1 MNWIKITHQDL
12 EIVLNKSQLE
22 ILKAAEFASPG
33 RDIAESVI
41 SMAVSRIRAEISAG
55 QANFLDPDHSRIP
68 PELKECALSLA
79 LEALQARLPDMPM
92 PSSIS
97 KRADLAR
104 ETLARVAE
112 GELPVSQPLYG
123 IKTAR
128 KKGVSLLKSRRQNFS
143 SKTMEGL

>member
-12 EIVLNKSQLE
+12 EISLNKSQLE
-22 ILKAAEFASPG
+22 ILQAAEFASPG

-55 QANFLDPDHSRIP
+55 QINSIDPDHSRIP

-92 PSSIS
+92 PPQFQSARIW
-97 KRADLAR
+97 RAKHSQ
-104 ETLARVAE
+104 
-112 GELPVSQPLYG
+112 ELRKANCPCRNRF
-123 IKTAR
+123 TA
-128 KKGVSLLKSRRQNFS
+128 
-143 SKTMEGL
+143 